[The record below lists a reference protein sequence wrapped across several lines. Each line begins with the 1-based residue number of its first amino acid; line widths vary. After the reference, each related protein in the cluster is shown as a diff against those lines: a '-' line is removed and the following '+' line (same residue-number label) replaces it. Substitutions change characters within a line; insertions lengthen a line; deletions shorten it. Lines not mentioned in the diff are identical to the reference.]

1 MSLSKI
7 VDFHAYGLKEADI
20 SKVGEETINAIGKQ
34 VIDNFKTN
42 GFCYLKNH
50 GIDENLLDEYF
61 RVSRNFF
68 EQPNDLKGQFPLGDD
83 YMFGYVKLERETLNL
98 ERSAGDL
105 HEAFN
110 YVPAF
115 ERQWPPVEKFEEVTK
130 AVHTAGKALAFR
142 FFDVLSA
149 GLELPTDFMRK
160 AHGGNVIQT
169 RIYYYPIV
177 KDNVAPDEARMG
189 EHTDWGSFTFHFQNE
204 TGGLEVQTPDGE
216 FIAADP
222 IPGTC
227 VVTPSVLLQRW
238 TSDKVKAAT
247 HRELIPKDDRRN
259 KVGQAIIVFIQPD
272 MDYEVKCLD
281 GSDKYPPITV
291 KDYFAYRA
299 KDSMKRD

>member
-7 VDFHAYGLKEADI
+7 VDFQAYGLKEADI
-20 SKVGEETINAIGKQ
+20 SKVDDDTVKALGKQ

-50 GIDENLLDEYF
+50 GVDEKLLEEYF
-61 RVSRNFF
+61 QVSHDFF
-68 EQPNDLKGQFPLGDD
+68 EQPKDLKEKYPLGTD
-83 YMFGYVKLERETLNL
+83 YMYGYVKLERETLNL
-98 ERSAGDL
+98 QRSAGDL

-110 YVPAF
+110 YVPDF
-115 ERQWPPVEKFEEVTK
+115 EKQWPPVDKFEDKSKEVH
-130 AVHTAGKALAFR
+130 AAGKNLAFR

-149 GLELPTDFMRK
+149 GLELSTDFMLK
-160 AHGGNVIQT
+160 AHGGNLIQI
-169 RIYYYPIV
+169 RSLYYPVV
-177 KDNVAPDEARMG
+177 KDDVAPDEARMG
-189 EHTDWGSFTFHFQNE
+189 EHTDWGTITFHFQND
-204 TGGLEVQTPDGE
+204 TGGLEVQNPNGE
-216 FIAADP
+216 FVAADP

-238 TSDKVKAAT
+238 TSDKVKAAA

-259 KVGQAIIVFIQPD
+259 KVGQAIIVFVQPD
-272 MDYEVKCLD
+272 LDYEIKCLD
-281 GSDKYPPITV
+281 GTDKYPPITV